1 MYDFFFAKDEVT
13 GEGTGVPADILRS
26 PKFHELQ
33 SLNFFYF
40 DSTENLRRTSER
52 MASTASAHQQEQR
65 KRLTG
70 STGGFLGVPG
80 GGTKRSKSVLHSRNL
95 GTMRKMKAEKRKEAQ
110 AMPNDDMILRIL
122 RMRPE
127 AAAYLKDRS
136 KQKDRLAAT
145 AAAEAIV
152 MQSIQSGGGR
162 MSAMGPAGR
171 R

>member
-1 MYDFFFAKDEVT
+1 MYDFFYAKDEVT
-13 GEGTGVPADILRS
+13 GEGVGVPADVLRS
-26 PKFHELQ
+26 SKFHDLQ

-40 DSTENLRRTSER
+40 DSTDNLKRESER
-52 MASTASAHQQEQR
+52 MANTAAAHQQASR

-70 STGGFLGVPG
+70 SGGGFLGVPG
-80 GGTKRSKSVLHSRNL
+80 GGPSRSKSVMHSRNL

-110 AMPNDDMILRIL
+110 ATPNDDMILRIL

-127 AAAYLKDRS
+127 AAGYLKERS
-136 KQKDRLAAT
+136 RQKDRLAAT

-152 MQSIQSGGGR
+152 RESIQGS
-162 MSAMGPAGR
+162 R